1 MMQCLKIGNKS
12 KHLHTKSHKKATP
25 LFTIKL
31 VFINAGEKMRHC
43 KGRIAEIR
51 LPHQSAA

>member
-1 MMQCLKIGNKS
+1 MQCLKIGNKS
-12 KHLHTKSHKKATP
+12 KHLHTKAHKKATP